1 MVALAVVPPHLT
13 PCGLGE
19 RTDSSGEGCGGRNS
33 NEKKHN
39 KTRSMWCRDGCAAS
53 VDRHRRH
60 AHPRCLPAAGTAQGR
75 PTDAARLA
83 LASAVTCTGIGFLIA
98 PAHFSDDLVRYDP
111 PHWNLLA
118 VLAAS
123 VYVSR
128 VAATLVVLARLHVRQ
143 GDMNHSLTGEER
155 PLVNGDRVSQ
165 AVPGPL
171 PQSEQSPVRRPAAT
185 AVRRAWVSLRRGG
198 LRRVS

>member
-1 MVALAVVPPHLT
+1 MDVRPRSIAIAVTLT
-13 PCGLGE
+13 PAVFLLLALL
-19 RTDSSGEGCGGRNS
+19 R
-33 NEKKHN
+33 
-39 KTRSMWCRDGCAAS
+39 RDGRTLLVS
-53 VDRHRRH
+53 
-60 AHPRCLPAAGTAQGR
+60 LG
-75 PTDAARLA
+75 
-83 LASAVTCTGIGFLIA
+83 SAVTCTGIGFLIA